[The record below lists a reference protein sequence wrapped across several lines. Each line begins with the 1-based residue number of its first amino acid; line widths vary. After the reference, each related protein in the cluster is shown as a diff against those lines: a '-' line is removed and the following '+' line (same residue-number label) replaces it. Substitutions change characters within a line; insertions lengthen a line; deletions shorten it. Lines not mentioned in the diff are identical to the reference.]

1 MPKPAT
7 TNSGKAKVSV
17 TVRLDPELRDWAK
30 AHGINLSE
38 LLAVKLVELR
48 SRQSIEPPSTTGNGA
63 SPPGP
68 SAAKDVP
75 F

>member
-7 TNSGKAKVSV
+7 TDSGKAKVSV

-48 SRQSIEPPSTTGNGA
+48 SRPHGGPPSATGNGA
-63 SPPGP
+63 SPPEP